1 MMVTDTEWDG
11 RVARLWAAMDGLD
24 EQDFLARMK
33 ALVDERPADDPVA
46 LYEYGGAH
54 DSTGNPEAAVT
65 LYRRALQYGL
75 AAPRRRQAVI
85 QLASSLRN
93 LNQAQESVALLTA
106 ELDVGSDELDDAVR
120 AFLAL
125 ALTSSGREREA
136 VGVALTALAGH
147 MTRYRRSLTHY
158 AQELMNP

>member
-1 MMVTDTEWDG
+1 MTTDADWEQ
-11 RVARLWAAMDGLD
+11 RVAALWAAMDGLD

-33 ALVDERPADDPVA
+33 VLVEERPADDPAA

-54 DSTGNPEAAVT
+54 DSTGNPDAAVA
-65 LYRRALQYGL
+65 LYRRALQCGL

-93 LNQAQESVALLTA
+93 LNQAPESVALLTA
-106 ELDVGSDELDDAVR
+106 ELDAGSDDLDDAVR

-125 ALTSSGREREA
+125 ALTSCGREREA

-147 MTRYRRSLTHY
+147 MTRYRRSLTNY
-158 AQELMNP
+158 ARELVET